1 MVELGDTLVLEANA
15 ERRAGSSPAMP
26 TKKRKSKSSSFL
38 FDKKIFICYILII
51 ICQNPDKKLT

>member
-26 TKKRKSKSSSFL
+26 TKKRRVKALLFYLTKKFL
-38 FDKKIFICYILII
+38 YVIF
-51 ICQNPDKKLT
+51 